1 MFVIQIIISFD
12 TIHIVNY
19 TEKTQK
25 NEDRE
30 YLDSKTGTYKLREYR
45 PKSPDTPKLREYK
58 PKFKEVKVREY
69 VPKSHVTGNQYVT
82 LREYDHTY
90 EVEPPDDDD
99 DRRMVCLVLMLSC
112 GDPIKNLRGGRPIFG
127 NFVHNLL
134 NPPPQTPSRLAHC
147 FNVSI
152 CIFFSKVEQSSL
164 ELLDCNSFKHYH
176 RNMILVGH

>member
-1 MFVIQIIISFD
+1 MIIRVYITFEYLCLLFKLFYLD

-112 GDPIKNLRGGRPIFG
+112 GDPIKNLRGGDQFSVI
-127 NFVHNLL
+127 L
-134 NPPPQTPSRLAHC
+134 
-147 FNVSI
+147 
-152 CIFFSKVEQSSL
+152 CII
-164 ELLDCNSFKHYH
+164 Y
-176 RNMILVGH
+176 

>member
-1 MFVIQIIISFD
+1 MFVHQIIISLD
-12 TIHIVNY
+12 TIHID

-25 NEDRE
+25 NQDRE

-45 PKSPDTPKLREYK
+45 PRSPDTPKLREYK

-99 DRRMVCLVLMLSC
+99 RPTVCLALKLS
-112 GDPIKNLRGGRPIFG
+112 
-127 NFVHNLL
+127 
-134 NPPPQTPSRLAHC
+134 
-147 FNVSI
+147 
-152 CIFFSKVEQSSL
+152 
-164 ELLDCNSFKHYH
+164 
-176 RNMILVGH
+176 